1 MDSDRVDSASVDIS
15 DFIKSKKDIIIVSD
29 VEGFCPEKQIAK
41 IVDYASGK
49 DQSKGVIFNGD
60 IFDYTVVGAGL
71 DNADKNNLC
80 ALKLLKALTD
90 GMKAGNV
97 ICNIGNRDINKIKL
111 LALLQAEDNS
121 AWWESGETGKSIP
134 EIATN
139 LLNKYNKNPEKFWKF
154 NDLRS
159 INPFWNKSNSNFTNE
174 KWLPGKPVIAKS
186 LLERFEYI
194 FGDDPAKGTMSA
206 KNNLNGIPLEL
217 GINIDTLNDEAKA
230 AIVFTVFA
238 RMLFMNP
245 AAPRQLD
252 QDGLLREYLTLANA
266 TSYAIID
273 QTLLLFAHGGF
284 TQKFFDNKDII
295 GNLRDNLRTNSADIN
310 KEIMEPK
317 PASLQLQSKTQTGG
331 SFESKMNQIETFSA
345 HIKFIIKK
353 IFEGNPGTNEYIHI
367 GQNDIPFLNTD
378 LMILTIL
385 STPATNNKI
394 IAGLVSPYETA
405 LSPIQVGSP
414 INQPLY
420 NSIEAG
426 LEKSPDKG
434 MEENNVSKV
443 INIFSHV
450 PKGFGYSFGKSGYNS
465 YFINTDFSNT
475 LLKNRKYLNPIETNP
490 SYLILHLE
498 NPEPSTSNRSKKW
511 HFRLD
516 GMIDMDISG
525 FVKSTVST
533 YELIGINKLSV
544 DELKMMQKDTILTDS
559 KLTLDDLTKLRLT
572 FNQSFSFT
580 QLKINAYPTQNLF
593 YHGIA
598 SINDSASYKVY
609 SVNGIAPP
617 FAKHLYLMSLHLE
630 SVKISLSNKG
640 IKGGSHRQT
649 KRNKSRKIIRKLV
662 GKIVSK
668 KLNTRTQSK

>member
-1 MDSDRVDSASVDIS
+1 MDSDRVDIS
-15 DFIKSKKDIIIVSD
+15 NFIKSKKDIIIVSD

-60 IFDYTVVGAGL
+60 IFDYTVVGAGVG
-71 DNADKNNLC
+71 NADKNNLC

-121 AWWESGETGKSIP
+121 AWWETGKSIP

-139 LLNKYNKNPEKFWKF
+139 LLNKYNKNPKTFWKF

-159 INPFWNKSNSNFTNE
+159 INPFWNKENSNFTNE
-174 KWLPGKPVIAKS
+174 KWLPGKPVIAES
-186 LLERFEYI
+186 LLARFEYI
-194 FGDDPAKGTMSA
+194 FGDDPKNGTMSA

-217 GINIDTLNDEAKA
+217 GIDISIPEDKEYQA

-238 RMLFMNP
+238 RMLFMNSS
-245 AAPRQLD
+245 APRKLE
-252 QDGLLREYLTLANA
+252 QDGLLREYLYLANSA
-266 TSYAIID
+266 SYAILD
-273 QTLLLFAHGGF
+273 NTLLLFAHGGF
-284 TQKFFDNKDII
+284 TQKFFENKYII
-295 GNLRDNLRTNSADIN
+295 GNLRDKLNTNAANID
-310 KEIMEPK
+310 KEIMAPK
-317 PASLQLQSKTQTGG
+317 STPILQQGGDVFSKIY
-331 SFESKMNQIETFSA
+331 QIVNFNTEVREILNKLFT
-345 HIKFIIKK
+345 
-353 IFEGNPGTNEYIHI
+353 GNPCTNEYIRI
-367 GQNDIPFLNTD
+367 DQNGIPFLNTD

-385 STPATNNKI
+385 STPATTNKI

-434 MEENNVSKV
+434 LEENNVSKV

-475 LLKNRKYLNPIETNP
+475 LLKNSEYLKPIETNL
-490 SYLILHLE
+490 SYLVLHLE
-498 NPEPSTSNRSKKW
+498 NLEPSTSNRTSKW
-511 HFRLD
+511 QFRLD
-516 GMIDMDISG
+516 GMIDMDISN
-525 FVKSTVST
+525 FAKSTVST
-533 YELIGINKLSV
+533 YELMGINKLSA
-544 DELKMMQKDTILTDS
+544 DELKKMQKDTILTDS
-559 KLTLDDLTKLRLT
+559 KLTLDDLTKLRLRLT

-580 QLKINAYPTQNLF
+580 QLEIEAYPTQNLF

-598 SINDSASYKVY
+598 SINKSASYKVY
-609 SVNGIAPP
+609 SVNGIAQP
-617 FAKHLYLMSLHLE
+617 FAKHLYLMSLHVE
-630 SVKISLSNKG
+630 SVKKNLSNKG
-640 IKGGSHRQT
+640 IKGGSHRQS
-649 KRNKSRKIIRKLV
+649 KRNKSRKTVRKLI
-662 GKIVSK
+662 GKMVSK

>member
-1 MDSDRVDSASVDIS
+1 MDSDRVDIS
-15 DFIKSKKDIIIVSD
+15 NFIKSKKDIIIVSD
-29 VEGFCPEKQIAK
+29 VEGFCPKEQIAK
-41 IVDYASGK
+41 IEEYASGK

-60 IFDYTVVGAGL
+60 IFDYTVVGAGVG
-71 DNADKNNLC
+71 NADKNNLC
-80 ALKLLKALTD
+80 ALKLLKALTN

-121 AWWESGETGKSIP
+121 AWWETGKSIP

-174 KWLPGKPVIAKS
+174 KWLPGKPVIAES
-186 LLERFEYI
+186 LLARFEYI
-194 FGDDPAKGTMSA
+194 FGDDPKNGTMSA
-206 KNNLNGIPLEL
+206 KNNLDGIPLEV
-217 GINIDTLNDEAKA
+217 GIDISIPEDKEYQA

-238 RMLFMNP
+238 RMLFMNSS
-245 AAPRQLD
+245 APRKLE
-252 QDGLLREYLTLANA
+252 QDGLLREYLTLANTA
-266 TSYAIID
+266 SYAVLD

-284 TQKFFDNKDII
+284 TQKFFENKYII
-295 GNLRDNLRTNSADIN
+295 GNLRDKLNTNAANID
-310 KEIMEPK
+310 KEIMAPK
-317 PASLQLQSKTQTGG
+317 STPILQQGGYVFSKIY
-331 SFESKMNQIETFSA
+331 QIVNFNTEVREILNKLFT
-345 HIKFIIKK
+345 
-353 IFEGNPGTNEYIHI
+353 GNPCTNEYIRI
-367 GQNDIPFLNTD
+367 GQNGIPFLNTD

-385 STPATNNKI
+385 STPATTNKI

-420 NSIEAG
+420 NSIE
-426 LEKSPDKG
+426 E
-434 MEENNVSKV
+434 VSGTDHIAMV

-475 LLKNRKYLNPIETNP
+475 LLKNREYLKPIETKPIETNP
-490 SYLILHLE
+490 SYLVLHLE
-498 NPEPSTSNRSKKW
+498 QSQTGGKW
-511 HFRLD
+511 QFRLD
-516 GMIDMDISG
+516 GMIDMDISN
-525 FVKSTVST
+525 FAKSTVST
-533 YELIGINKLSV
+533 YELMGINKLSA
-544 DELKMMQKDTILTDS
+544 DELKKMQKDTILTDS
-559 KLTLDDLTKLRLT
+559 RLTLDDLTKLRLT

-580 QLKINAYPTQNLF
+580 QLEIEAYPTQNLF

-598 SINDSASYKVY
+598 SINGAVSCKVY
-609 SVNGIAPP
+609 SVNAPT
-617 FAKHLYLMSLHLE
+617 FKKHLYLMPLHVE
-630 SVKISLSNKG
+630 SVKKSLSIKG

-649 KRNKSRKIIRKLV
+649 KRNKSRKTVRKLI
-662 GKIVSK
+662 GKMVSK